1 MMMFL
6 MSSLPEIYIKSE
18 LNLKG
23 LSLEFFGILFFVMVG
38 YFWTKKGT
46 SDVFY
51 FFVMFLLV

>member
-23 LSLEFFGILFFVMVG
+23 LSLEFFGILFFVTVG
-38 YFWTKKGT
+38 YFWTRMGT
-46 SDVFY
+46 SDGFD
-51 FFVMFLLV
+51 FFAMFLQV